1 MMCLY
6 VCVQPDREGWSSKGC
21 DLKRVMYLDHN
32 AFRGGGKGL
41 GHVVAADWKWF
52 GRKVK
57 DHVSMRM
64 CVRSR
69 MDR

>member
-1 MMCLY
+1 MFVYSLIEKGG
-6 VCVQPDREGWSSKGC
+6 PREAVIG
-21 DLKRVMYLDHN
+21 KRVMYLDHN
-32 AFRGGGKGL
+32 AFRGGGKRL

-69 MDR
+69 MIVE